1 MSRARRSAARP
12 VLASSATLALLG
24 AVFGGVGSAHGAT
37 SATSG
42 TSAPSAAA
50 VTAVTTVT
58 RASLSFN
65 YPSAGQTVTSLVV
78 GGAYATYVTAVVV
91 TANGGRAVSVSNP
104 GYTNA
109 IDFPAYLPL
118 DQNPPIAIVKMRS
131 KTSSVDPLNGGYGSF
146 TWRADF
152 SLDDYLG
159 SQAVDGDNLLQRGL
173 SPQKQWKLSVDAHR
187 VQCTVRINPLGP
199 VVETPLITIPFKTT
213 NVRWYRAFCN
223 RSASGVLSIRVY
235 AFSNASHA
243 WVWFSSA
250 AAPGSAS
257 GSLNFNYLVPVT
269 VGGKLKDT
277 GAVAFPTP
285 DQFNGQVDN
294 VLLTEP

>member
-1 MSRARRSAARP
+1 M
-12 VLASSATLALLG
+12 LASSGTLALLG
-24 AVFGGVGSAHGAT
+24 AVFGGVGSAQGGT

-42 TSAPSAAA
+42 TSARSAAA
-50 VTAVTTVT
+50 VATVT

-65 YPSAGQTVTSLVV
+65 YPTAGQTVTSLVV
-78 GGAYATYVTAVVV
+78 GGAYASYVTAVVV
-91 TANGGRAVSVSNP
+91 TANAGRAVSVSNP

-109 IDFPAYLPL
+109 IDFPAYVPL
-118 DQNPPIAIVKMRS
+118 AQSPPIAIVKMRS

-159 SQAVDGDNLLQRGL
+159 NQAVDGDNLLQRGL

-187 VQCTVRINPLGP
+187 VQCNVRINPSGP
-199 VVETPLITIPFKTT
+199 VVKTPLITIPFKTT

-223 RSASGVLSIRVY
+223 RSATGVLSIRVY
-235 AFSNASHA
+235 AYSNASHA
-243 WVWFSSA
+243 WVSFASGT
-250 AAPGSAS
+250 APGSAA

>member
-1 MSRARRSAARP
+1 MSGARRSAARP
-12 VLASSATLALLG
+12 GLASAATLALLA
-24 AVFGGVGSAHGAT
+24 AVFGVVRPAQGAT
-37 SATSG
+37 SATSA
-42 TSAPSAAA
+42 TSAPSVA
-50 VTAVTTVT
+50 AVTTVT
-58 RASLSFN
+58 RAGLSFN
-65 YPSAGQTVTSLVV
+65 YPSAGHTVTSLVV
-78 GGAYATYVTAVVV
+78 GGAYASYVTAVVV
-91 TANGGRAVSVSNP
+91 TANAGRAVSVSNP
-104 GYTNA
+104 GYANA

-118 DQNPPIAIVKMRS
+118 AESPPIAIVKMRS

-159 SQAVDGDNLLQRGL
+159 TQAIDGDNLLQRGL
-173 SPQKQWKLSVDAHR
+173 SPAKQWKLSVDSHR
-187 VQCTVRINPLGP
+187 VQCTVRINPSGA
-199 VVETPLITIPFKTT
+199 VVETPQIRIPFRTT

-223 RSASGVLSIRVY
+223 RSATGVLSIRVY
-235 AFSNASHA
+235 AYSNASHA
-243 WVWFSSA
+243 WIGFASA
-250 AAPGSAS
+250 TAPGSAA